1 MAERN
6 SPKVNRALMGQLSKA
21 DASRAEAALKLIEK
35 RRSAH
40 EAARRK
46 AFDDALED
54 ARAGLYALVGR
65 KELASLRRVLRDGRT
80 EMRLLLQPPK
90 GLDRDPAT
98 LDRARRREVAG
109 LLKDLGVD
117 RKALA
122 KVGAAFRK
130 RAGKLLDGLPAGAEL
145 VTGFHTA
152 SNLKTWGKLSPTHQV
167 GLPWGVGLPGED
179 PRDPFRRFLFRPP
192 FFEWPER
199 FIHDLVSDGFEITF
213 DSPNR
218 GFSGSVRQDLRVRLE
233 NSGDFDLANTSLE
246 TRQGFIFDVPADGRL
261 EIILDAVC
269 EIGVHDVST
278 ENEIGWSDIEIHET
292 NFLTIE
298 ILHPSAPSFHI
309 APVSEFFSRSVGAT
323 RHHEVL
329 IPGEHYFAFGVGAP
343 LTAGRSVVV
352 LIGTLTNHT
361 SFCNDTG
368 LDSAARFHW
377 LLRSAEARIR
387 PSV

>member
-21 DASRAEAALKLIEK
+21 DASGAEAALKLVDK
-35 RRSAH
+35 RRRAD

-54 ARAGLYALVGR
+54 ARRGLHALVGR
-65 KELASLRRVLRDGRT
+65 KDWASLQARLARRA
-80 EMRLLLQPPK
+80 
-90 GLDRDPAT
+90 DRDATAAAAAQGVGPRSGQAGPA
-98 LDRARRREVAG
+98 LRRKVAG

-130 RAGKLLDGLPAGAEL
+130 RAGKLLDGPPAGAEL
-145 VTGFHTA
+145 VTGYHTA

-199 FIHDLVSDGFEITF
+199 FIHDLVSDGFEVTF
-213 DSPNR
+213 DTTNR
-218 GFSGSVRQDLRVRLE
+218 GLAGSVRQDLRVRLE
-233 NSGDFDLANTSLE
+233 NSGDHDLANTSLE

-269 EIGVHDVST
+269 ELGVHDVST

-368 LDSAARFHW
+368 LDSTARFHW

-387 PSV
+387 P

>member
-6 SPKVNRALMGQLSKA
+6 SPKVNRALMGQLSNA
-21 DASRAEAALKLIEK
+21 DASGAEAALKLIDK
-35 RRSAH
+35 RRRAD

-46 AFDDALED
+46 ALDDALED
-54 ARAGLYALVGR
+54 ARTGLYALVGR
-65 KELASLRRVLRDGRT
+65 KDLASLRRVLRDGRT

-90 GLDRDPAT
+90 GLDRDPAK
-98 LDRARRREVAG
+98 LDRARRRKVAG

-130 RAGKLLDGLPAGAEL
+130 RAGKVLDGLPAGAEL
-145 VTGFHTA
+145 VTGYHTA

-167 GLPWGVGLPGED
+167 GLPWGVGLPAED

-199 FIHDLVSDGFEITF
+199 LIDELVSDGFEVTF
-213 DSPNR
+213 DSTNQ
-218 GFSGSVRQDLRVRLE
+218 GFAGSVSQDLRVRLE
-233 NSGDFDLANTSLE
+233 NSGDHDLANSSLE

-269 EIGVHDVST
+269 EFGAHDLST
-278 ENEIGWSDIEIHET
+278 ENEIGFSDIQSTET

-309 APVSEFFSRSVGAT
+309 AQMSQLRNSAVEVT

-329 IPGEHYFAFGVGAP
+329 IPGDHYFAFGVGAP

-352 LIGTLTNHT
+352 LIGTMT
-361 SFCNDTG
+361 SQLCISNDTG
-368 LDSAARFHW
+368 FDSAASFRW

-387 PSV
+387 P

>member
-1 MAERN
+1 MTERN
-6 SPKVNRALMGQLSKA
+6 APKVNRALMGQLSKA
-21 DASRAEAALKLIEK
+21 DASRAEAALKLIDK
-35 RRSAH
+35 RRRAD

-46 AFDDALED
+46 ALDDALEH
-54 ARAGLYALVGR
+54 ARRGLHALVGR
-65 KELASLRRVLRDGRT
+65 KKWASLQRVLRDGRT

-90 GLDRDPAT
+90 GLDRDPAK
-98 LDRARRREVAG
+98 LDRARRRKVEG
-109 LLKDLGVD
+109 LLEDLGVD
-117 RKALA
+117 RRSLA
-122 KVGAAFRK
+122 KIGATFRK
-130 RAGKLLDGLPAGAEL
+130 RAAKILDGPPAGAEL
-145 VTGFHTA
+145 VHGYHTA
-152 SNLKTWGKLSPTHQV
+152 SNLKIWDKLSPTHRV

-192 FFEWPER
+192 FFEWPQR
-199 FIHDLVSDGFEITF
+199 FIHDLVSDGFEVTF
-213 DSPNR
+213 DSTNQ
-218 GFSGSVRQDLRVRLE
+218 GSAGSVRQDLRVRLE
-233 NSGDFDLANTSLE
+233 NSGDHDLANTSLE

-269 EIGVHDVST
+269 ELGVHDVST

-298 ILHPSAPSFHI
+298 ILHPSAPSFFI
-309 APVSEFFSRSVGAT
+309 APMSQFVNQSVGAT

-329 IPGEHYFAFGVGAP
+329 IPGEHFFAFGVGAP

-368 LDSAARFHW
+368 LDSTARFHW
-377 LLRSAEARIR
+377 LLRAAEGRIR
-387 PSV
+387 RNA

>member
-21 DASRAEAALKLIEK
+21 DASGAEAALKLIDK
-35 RRSAH
+35 RRRAD

-54 ARAGLYALVGR
+54 ARRGLHALVGR
-65 KELASLRRVLRDGRT
+65 KDWASLQRVLRDGRT

-90 GLDRDPAT
+90 GLDRDPAK
-98 LDRARRREVAG
+98 LDRALRRKVAG

-145 VTGFHTA
+145 VTGYHTA

-199 FIHDLVSDGFEITF
+199 FIHDLVSDGFEVTF
-213 DSPNR
+213 DTTNR
-218 GFSGSVRQDLRVRLE
+218 GLAGSVRQDLRVRLE
-233 NSGDFDLANTSLE
+233 NSGDLDLANTSLE

-269 EIGVHDVST
+269 EIGVPRRVDRERDRLVRHRDPR
-278 ENEIGWSDIEIHET
+278 DQ
-292 NFLTIE
+292 L
-298 ILHPSAPSFHI
+298 PDDRDPAPQRAQLPHR
-309 APVSEFFSRSVGAT
+309 ARVGVLQPFRGGT

-368 LDSAARFHW
+368 LDSTARFHW

-387 PSV
+387 P